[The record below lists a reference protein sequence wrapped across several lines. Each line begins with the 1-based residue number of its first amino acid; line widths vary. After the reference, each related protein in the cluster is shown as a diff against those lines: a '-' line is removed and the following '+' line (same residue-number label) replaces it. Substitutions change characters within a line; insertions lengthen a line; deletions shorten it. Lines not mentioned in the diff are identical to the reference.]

1 MLVGG
6 ALTGAAA
13 AQQASSA
20 VEPTPVRLVWRWME
34 GKTYRFETRTETLV
48 NLAALNQPGEQVL
61 QVIQDTSIR
70 VRRGQ
75 KPGTKEL
82 EVRFDELRARMTA
95 GEKTFLYDSE
105 EPSESDPAL
114 RQMLTDSTG
123 RSFTLVYSSED
134 RFLEIGAVDQPAAA
148 PDREP
153 SLAAVADARQV
164 AELYRRSLEMVLP
177 RPEVLPGDKWQSI
190 EQVKF
195 PQAGDMNVKMSCHY
209 AEVLQRDGRPHA
221 KITYQGRLG
230 QSPEGAATKKA
241 LKLGGESTI
250 SGHLFYDLERGA
262 VSLSMFLGSIVIEHE
277 GRNLPVRQ
285 SVTTRLE
292 AIEDSERP

>member
-1 MLVGG
+1 V
-6 ALTGAAA
+6 
-13 AQQASSA
+13 
-20 VEPTPVRLVWRWME
+20 E
-34 GKTYRFETRTETLV
+34 GKTYRFQTRTETV
-48 NLAALNQPGEQVL
+48 VTLAAETPPREQVL

-70 VRRGQ
+70 VRPGP
-75 KPGTKEL
+75 KPGTKLL
-82 EVRFDELRARMTA
+82 EVRFDELRARMTV
-95 GEKTFLYDSE
+95 GEKTFLFDSE

-114 RQMLTDSTG
+114 RQMLADSSG
-123 RSFTLVYSSED
+123 RSFTLVYSQD
-134 RFLEIGAVDQPAAA
+134 NRFVALGAVDQPAAT

-209 AEVLQRDGRPHA
+209 AEVLQREDRPHA
-221 KITYQGRLG
+221 KITYQGKLG
-230 QSPEGAATKKA
+230 QAPELTTTAKT
-241 LKLGGESTI
+241 LKLGGDSTI
-250 SGHLFYDLERGA
+250 SGHLFYDLERGV

-292 AIEDSERP
+292 GIEEHAAP